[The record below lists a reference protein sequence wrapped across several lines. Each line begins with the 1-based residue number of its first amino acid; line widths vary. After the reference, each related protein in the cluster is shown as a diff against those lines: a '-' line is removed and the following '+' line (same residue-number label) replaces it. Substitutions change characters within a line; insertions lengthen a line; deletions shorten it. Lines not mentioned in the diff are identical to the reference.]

1 MGKAIGI
8 DLGTTNTAVA
18 VLVDG
23 RPRVLEDE
31 KGYKVLPSCVSLK
44 PSKNGEAG
52 FVVGQAAKNLI
63 VTRPDRTVYAVKR
76 LMGRR
81 FDSPEVQAI
90 KRPSASHCCQSASS
104 PTDKSAPA
112 KAASCRKRR
121 PSPTWPYSPVIFTRG
136 NLKCPG
142 TPVPIASA

>member
-31 KGYKVLPSCVSLK
+31 KGYKVLPSCVAFKGDGSRI
-44 PSKNGEAG
+44 
-52 FVVGQAAKNLI
+52 VGQAARNLI
-63 VTRPDRTVYAVKR
+63 ITQPEDTAYAVKR

-81 FDSPEVQAI
+81 FDSPEVAEVQ
-90 KRPSASHCCQSASS
+90 KLVSLLVQES
-104 PTDKSAPA
+104 KM
-112 KAASCRKRR
+112 
-121 PSPTWPYSPVIFTRG
+121 
-136 NLKCPG
+136 
-142 TPVPIASA
+142 